1 VAKQQVKATANI
13 SNSFE
18 EAINFLSLSVVS
30 LKIANHQVAALG
42 SGTGDEYL
50 VERAE
55 EIMVE
60 KRVLGILVEAV
71 QDTLPAEEEAE
82 VMAFGP
88 ITIPRKNGKVFHR
101 INGTVYK
108 KLDPSFQIR
117 VVKVTEEKSQELRWV
132 PKPMI
137 LHQP

>member
-1 VAKQQVKATANI
+1 MAKQQVKATANI

>member
-1 VAKQQVKATANI
+1 M
-13 SNSFE
+13 
-18 EAINFLSLSVVS
+18 SLSVVS

-60 KRVLGILVEAV
+60 KRVLGILIEAV
-71 QDTLPAEEEAE
+71 QDTLPAEEAAE

>member
-1 VAKQQVKATANI
+1 MAKQQVKATANI

-88 ITIPRKNGKVFHR
+88 ITIPWKNGKIFHR